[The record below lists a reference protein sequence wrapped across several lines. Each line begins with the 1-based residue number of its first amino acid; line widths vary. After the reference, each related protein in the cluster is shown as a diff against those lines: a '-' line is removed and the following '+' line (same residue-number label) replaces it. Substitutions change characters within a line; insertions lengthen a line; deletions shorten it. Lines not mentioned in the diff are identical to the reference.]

1 MGESTTIKVIDAS
14 IMNDYGSSVSDFA
27 TSIESAAADTSRSFT
42 TRVEGNYAEA
52 INAFFTKL
60 NTLQTQV
67 FEVAP
72 SVLKT
77 YGTAISSFVE
87 AIHGEGFTKIAYT
100 SEVINTMTSEL
111 KGKQLEEISA
121 VKAGIKTI
129 LEEIV
134 AELGKGESNIKGFSG
149 AAKIYMEDDAKNR
162 EETHKAIVNAHDSMT
177 KEVGPAVENVATM
190 KEIVDNA
197 KVMVS
202 ISPQEIISSIKHGAL
217 TKDTMYY
224 LDAVHTDEDV
234 KAIKLLMSEGSYKDL
249 FNEDGSIRDSEL
261 EQARHSEKQ
270 EIFNALGR
278 LKGKN
283 MSLGTMEVIVKKFET
298 EFIDAENGLYNGNL
312 PYIEAFFS
320 GLSEQEPT
328 DVQEYTSRLS
338 IAAGEIAKGLRGKAE
353 KYIIDFSSGS
363 GKTAEDYL
371 SKLSSGQTEIMQ
383 IDNRMQRLAKID
395 NLLRFVFKK
404 GVGTTEHN
412 AQYTGSGNEQESFTA
427 TAKIYLKNLKINKYG
442 QIEFSSMFNGLTTS
456 EVKLNEKFTFDG
468 EETDG
473 LQAEIDG
480 FDEKKKNIVV
490 TEGYNIAKSALSL
503 YSPQTGVLLSIIE
516 EGINFDNTTVEGA
529 MKSSIKIVEGTSRI
543 ESDDFSKKA
552 NRSIKLGQSIVNA
565 YFKADEYDEKIKELK
580 DKQSYLFY
588 DTGGRS
594 SEEMI
599 GGHNKVSNVVF
610 DSTYDLSSH
619 LQRVDFE
626 KNGMRGLVAREA
638 FYKAED
644 GLKIANDSVQQFDAE
659 MKKTDIVK
667 GDTKKLLSGSGKD
680 ITLSDVG
687 VHNVKNALSNLEK
700 VRDEDSILASTAH
713 DFTKTNA
720 VSFNKYTNGD
730 KNFKIVNDGDANGK

>member
-100 SEVINTMTSEL
+100 SEVINTMASEL

-149 AAKIYMEDDAKNR
+149 TAKIYMEDDAKNR

-177 KEVGPAVENVATM
+177 KVVGPAVDNVATI

-197 KVMVS
+197 RVMVS

-298 EFIDAENGLYNGNL
+298 EFIDSENGLYNGNL

-353 KYIIDFSSGS
+353 EHIIDFSSGS
-363 GKTAEDYL
+363 GKTAKDYL
-371 SKLSSGQTEIMQ
+371 GELASGQAEIMQ
-383 IDNRMQRLAKID
+383 IDNRMHRLAKID
-395 NLLRFVFKK
+395 NLFKFVYENSI
-404 GVGTTEHN
+404 GTSDDSTS
-412 AQYTGSGNEQESFTA
+412 YIGSGNKKETFTA
-427 TAKIYLKNLKINKYG
+427 TSKIYLTNLRINDKG
-442 QIEFSSMFNGLTTS
+442 EIELYKMFNGLKS
-456 EVKLNEKFTFDG
+456 GEYSLQERDHFDDQ
-468 EETDG
+468 ETKNI
-473 LQAEIDG
+473 QAEIDG
-480 FDEKKKNIVV
+480 FEKKKQTIILDD
-490 TEGYNIAKSALSL
+490 GYKIAKSALSL

-516 EGINFDNTTVEGA
+516 EGINFDKSDVKGT
-529 MKSSIKIVEGTSRI
+529 MKSSIKVAEGISKI
-543 ESDDFSKKA
+543 ESDDFYKTA
-552 NRSIKLGQSIVNA
+552 NRSIKLGQSIVDA
-565 YFKADEYDEKIKELK
+565 YFRADEYDKEIKELK

-594 SEEMI
+594 TTDITDGKKEI
-599 GGHNKVSNVVF
+599 TKAKF
-610 DSTYDLSSH
+610 DSTFDLSSH

-626 KNGMRGLVAREA
+626 KNGMRGMIAREA
-638 FYKAED
+638 YNGTEEGLQTATNRVNKFDNDISETTFED
-644 GLKIANDSVQQFDAE
+644 EKI
-659 MKKTDIVK
+659 
-667 GDTKKLLSGSGKD
+667 KKLLAGSSGNV
-680 ITLSDVG
+680 TLSDVG
-687 VHNVKNALSNLEK
+687 VNNVKDELSNLSSNSESN
-700 VRDEDSILASTAH
+700 VISESAY
-713 DFTKTNA
+713 DFTKKNA
-720 VSFNKYTNGD
+720 VSFNKYTKGHEDYKLVKKEVGD
-730 KNFKIVNDGDANGK
+730 EK

>member
-42 TRVEGNYAEA
+42 TRVEGNYADA

-177 KEVGPAVENVATM
+177 KEVGPAVDNVATM

-249 FNEDGSIRDSEL
+249 FNDDGSIRDSEL

-298 EFIDAENGLYNGNL
+298 EFTDAENGLYNGNL
-312 PYIEAFFS
+312 PYIESFFS

-371 SKLSSGQTEIMQ
+371 NELSSGQSEIIQ
-383 IDNRMQRLAKID
+383 IDNRMERLAKMNNLFKFVYD
-395 NLLRFVFKK
+395 NNIGSKEHK
-404 GVGTTEHN
+404 TTF
-412 AQYTGSGNEQESFTA
+412 TGSGNQQETFSA
-427 TAKIYLKNLKINKYG
+427 TSKLYLSNLRINNVGEIELNMLLDGYKVGKYNL
-442 QIEFSSMFNGLTTS
+442 QERDFFDDQETKDIQ
-456 EVKLNEKFTFDG
+456 VK
-468 EETDG
+468 
-473 LQAEIDG
+473 IDG
-480 FDEKKKNIVV
+480 FEKKKQTIMLD
-490 TEGYNIAKSALSL
+490 EGYKIAKSALTL

-516 EGINFDNTTVEGA
+516 EGINFDKSDVKGTL
-529 MKSSIKIVEGTSRI
+529 KSSMKVAEGVSKL
-543 ESDDFSKKA
+543 ESDDSYKKA
-552 NRSIKLGQSIVNA
+552 NRSIKLGQSIVDA
-565 YFKADEYDEKIKELK
+565 YFKADEYDKEIKELQ

-588 DTGGRS
+588 DTGGRTT
-594 SEEMI
+594 
-599 GGHNKVSNVVF
+599 NKIVDGKKIAQKSAF
-610 DSTYDLSSH
+610 DSTFDLSSH

-626 KNGMRGLVAREA
+626 KNGMRGSVVRQA
-638 FYKAED
+638 YD
-644 GLKIANDSVQQFDAE
+644 GTAMSIENANNNVQQFDNE
-659 MKKTDIVK
+659 IKNNEIVS
-667 GDTKKLLSGSGKD
+667 GNTKKILSGSSREL
-680 ITLSDVG
+680 TLSDVG
-687 VHNVKNALSNLEK
+687 VNKVKDGIHDLSK
-700 VRDEDSILASTAH
+700 TGKTDSITRKVAH
-713 DFTKTNA
+713 DFTKKNA
-720 VSFNKYTNGD
+720 VSFNEY
-730 KNFKIVNDGDANGK
+730 VDGVRSFQRKVE